1 MALADYIEDK
11 PVLRTERLTLR
22 QLLPSDIPALKE
34 WILDKRMY
42 TYWGKPAGK
51 QDKNPELLFENAKKK
66 TKSFHWGIALNEDDK
81 AEQKLLCCQYMTIHS
96 KMNGYPVHQNCH
108 LTSGGI

>member
-1 MALADYIEDK
+1 MALADYIENK

-34 WILDKRMY
+34 WMSDKRMY

-51 QDKNPELLFENAKKK
+51 TDKNPELLFEKVKKK
-66 TKSFHWGIALNEDDK
+66 TKSFHWGIVLHEDDK
-81 AEQKLLCCQYMTIHS
+81 VIGEAWVSFVGRKGFEKFIHDLP
-96 KMNGYPVHQNCH
+96 KW
-108 LTSGGI
+108 